1 MKEET
6 SEKKVKSY
14 SEQIRKEISQWKDIN
29 QNGCNDPFWPDG
41 CNMNLVRNHIL
52 YYQRKISEIC
62 EEKNLPYPEAYYFSV
77 PPEVDNFYMANLKQ
91 RYRVKRIFYGGYVPV
106 RKKYYYDEQ
115 QICLF

>member
-1 MKEET
+1 MSVEELCQN
-6 SEKKVKSY
+6 V
-14 SEQIRKEISQWKDIN
+14 RDEIAQWKQIN

-52 YYQRKISEIC
+52 YYQRKIAKIC
-62 EEKNLPYPEAYYFSV
+62 TEMHLPYPEEYYFSL
-77 PPEVDNFYMANLKQ
+77 PPEVDMNYMANLNQKD
-91 RYRVKRIFYGGYVPV
+91 RVKRIFFGGYVPV